1 MSESKKAGWLWIAAA
16 VTASVVAAGTV
27 LVLRADDSDERPP
40 PPSRTEVIESGLPQA
55 AWTLRTFAAGTGGP
69 PSAKARKAVRRE
81 KQDLVTVVT
90 TVTDTLVSAPTEV
103 EALAGK
109 ELSAAAAEALSRS
122 GLAFPSGL
130 TEVQAIRKKA
140 AIGLDSNGGT
150 RAAARITLLVKAN
163 AEGETVRI
171 VADSRLYLEKRKGRW
186 QVIAFDGTREP
197 KRTKGKKGSKA

>member
-1 MSESKKAGWLWIAAA
+1 MSEPKKAGWLWIAAA
-16 VTASVVAAGTV
+16 VTASVVAVGTV
-27 LVLRADDSDERPP
+27 LVLRADDSDELPP
-40 PPSRTEVIESGLPQA
+40 ASPTGVVESGLPQA

-69 PSAKARKAVRRE
+69 PSAKALKAVRRE

-90 TVTDTLVSAPTEV
+90 TVADTLVSAPTEV
-103 EALAGK
+103 GALAGK
-109 ELSAAAAEALSRS
+109 ELSGVAADALSRS
-122 GLAFPSGL
+122 DLAFPTGL

-150 RAAARITLLVKAN
+150 RAAARITLVVKAN

-171 VADSRLYLEKRKGRW
+171 IADSRLYLEKRKGRW
-186 QVIAFDGTREP
+186 QVIAFDGSREP